1 MPKINN
7 KEVDMVKSR
16 IGALFFFI
24 FSAYYFYKS
33 FDIHLLQGAY
43 YDAMTAQTF
52 PYYLGI
58 LGMVVSSLI
67 LIFSFI
73 KFDKDD
79 LLDMEKLRTYDFK
92 KGLYLILDMIFY
104 GYTIRSLGFV
114 ISTIIFLII
123 GFKILEEKSWKV
135 ILLTSFGVTIVFWLL
150 LTQLLGIYVENGVIF
165 SYFFG
170 GES

>member
-1 MPKINN
+1 
-7 KEVDMVKSR
+7 MVKSR

-24 FSAYYFYKS
+24 FSAFYFYKS
-33 FDIHLLQGAY
+33 FDIHLLKGAY

-58 LGMVVSSLI
+58 LGMMVSALI

-73 KFDKDD
+73 KLDEDD
-79 LLDMEKLRTYDFK
+79 LLDMKKLRTYDFK
-92 KGLYLILDMIFY
+92 KALYLILSMIFY

-114 ISTIIFLII
+114 ISTILFLIL
-123 GFKILEEKSWKV
+123 GFRILEEKSWKV
-135 ILLTSFGVTIVFWLL
+135 ILLTSFGISIVFWLL

-165 SYFFG
+165 EYFFG
-170 GES
+170 SQT